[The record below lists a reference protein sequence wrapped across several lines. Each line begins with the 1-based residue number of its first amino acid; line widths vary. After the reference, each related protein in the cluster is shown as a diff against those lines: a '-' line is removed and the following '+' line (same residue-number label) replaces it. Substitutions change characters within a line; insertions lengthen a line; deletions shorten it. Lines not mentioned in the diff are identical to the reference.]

1 MLLDELPGRTFQKWA
16 ERRFNWTAEMGCR
29 QSVASLA
36 LLMSQDEQIAFD
48 LFFDLRKQAVADI
61 ADFKSDGTD
70 DFELPQEEL
79 VSFITNGR
87 FKDRPGMWL
96 GGASVDALWALCS
109 GFVWA
114 ERDGGLD
121 DSEAQRFLAGFQNW
135 IEERYPFSR
144 GRPWN
149 KTIDFLALHLPERA
163 WKSCF
168 EMIDMFR
175 NGTAPD
181 SLSMT
186 GRQLLQ
192 GLTKAI
198 VEQNADMTPEDVARE
213 WGDVVKGICPS

>member
-29 QSVASLA
+29 QSVASFA

-109 GFVWA
+109 GFVWRSGMA
-114 ERDGGLD
+114 GSMIQRRSAFSPDFRIGSRSGIRFRGDGPGT
-121 DSEAQRFLAGFQNW
+121 
-135 IEERYPFSR
+135 
-144 GRPWN
+144 RPSIFWRCIYRSAHGN
-149 KTIDFLALHLPERA
+149 RVLR
-163 WKSCF
+163 
-168 EMIDMFR
+168 
-175 NGTAPD
+175 
-181 SLSMT
+181 
-186 GRQLLQ
+186 
-192 GLTKAI
+192 
-198 VEQNADMTPEDVARE
+198 
-213 WGDVVKGICPS
+213 